1 MGSVPNLTP
10 QQSISKKQINPNKNQ
25 QTNKKLRRRLLLALA
40 FMLPMVISIQICIYK
55 QEDMIQEKQITLN
68 KEKKKL
74 SELEL
79 IGRYFE
85 NDVKTLTES
94 EEGISKFA
102 RKLYGFSRPNETIFQ
117 IAE

>member
-10 QQSISKKQINPNKNQ
+10 QQSLSKKQINPNKNQ

-40 FMLPMVISIQICIYK
+40 FMLPMIIPIQFCIYK
-55 QEDMIQEKQITLN
+55 QEQMIQEKQITLN

-85 NDVKTLTES
+85 NDIKTLSES
-94 EEGISKFA
+94 EEGILKFA
-102 RKLYGFSRPNETIFQ
+102 RKLYGFSKPNETIFQ